1 MRCKPIQL
9 AFTIALAWWVLS
21 PYAWASTAGGGLPME
36 SPIHKMQQS
45 LCGPIAFGI
54 SLCAAMAAFGA
65 IIFLGH
71 MFGDFVRT
79 CLYIALCISILA
91 AVPGFASALGINGA
105 TVAEAPVDGDQLLYE
120 FFKLGPFATA

>member
-1 MRCKPIQL
+1 MVTL
-9 AFTIALAWWVLS
+9 VWWALS
-21 PYAWASTAGGGLPME
+21 PHAWATSAGQGLPME
-36 SPIHKMQQS
+36 APIQKLQQS

-79 CLYIALCISILA
+79 CLYIALYISILA
-91 AVPGFASALGINGA
+91 AAPGFATALGINGA
-105 TVAEAPVDGDQLLYE
+105 VVSVAGSEPKGGYGKAPSDHT
-120 FFKLGPFATA
+120 P

>member
-1 MRCKPIQL
+1 MEAPIQKL
-9 AFTIALAWWVLS
+9 
-21 PYAWASTAGGGLPME
+21 
-36 SPIHKMQQS
+36 QQS
-45 LCGPIAFGI
+45 LCGPIAFWI

-91 AVPGFASALGINGA
+91 AAPGFATALGINGA
-105 TVAEAPVDGDQLLYE
+105 SVRGGGRLAFMAFDAQDSMRGAVLQTLYWSGPTGLLCLAVGWWVVGS
-120 FFKLGPFATA
+120 KGRGQK